1 MKAFLRLALVLSL
14 VCVAVTS
21 SEGSDRAGHPD
32 TSLSSCV
39 FPAIDP
45 MVPSPV
51 IINVTVVG
59 ATGPVGGSVVVVEIV
74 LETGSL
80 DPGQQLLVTGIT
92 GLNGE
97 VEIVF
102 QEGIG
107 GAGTFHFQV
116 EADGVL
122 LCTSSTYVV
131 DTTVPVRHHL
141 GPDQGAVW
149 ELGYRSKVRR
159 APCLCLCPCYNTS
172 RQEPVWGL
180 QGACRAWS

>member
-21 SEGSDRAGHPD
+21 SEGSDGTADPD

-51 IINVTVVG
+51 NINVTVVS
-59 ATGPVGGSVVVVEIV
+59 APGPIGGSFVEVEIV

-92 GLNGE
+92 DTNGE
-97 VEIVF
+97 VEIIF
-102 QEGIG
+102 QAGIS
-107 GAGTFHFQV
+107 GAGTFHFRV
-116 EADGVL
+116 VADSKL
-122 LCTSSTYVV
+122 LCTSVTYVV
-131 DTTVPVRHHL
+131 DTTVPTV
-141 GPDQGAVW
+141 PTTWGA
-149 ELGYRSKVRR
+149 LKTKYRSG
-159 APCLCLCPCYNTS
+159 P
-172 RQEPVWGL
+172 
-180 QGACRAWS
+180 